1 MYSFIEDE
9 FFRRDYEFA
18 NVGVY
23 TGATGPDRLFPDN
36 VVCSRC
42 FWLTKEEMAKLGAV
56 EAYDSLSTR
65 YMGRLGME
73 KNTLR
78 RHVGSTSET
87 VKTMRSELERAAVLE
102 EFFGIEILEDDL
114 KHIQGRPPA
123 LDFLS

>member
-1 MYSFIEDE
+1 
-9 FFRRDYEFA
+9 
-18 NVGVY
+18 
-23 TGATGPDRLFPDN
+23 
-36 VVCSRC
+36 
-42 FWLTKEEMAKLGAV
+42 MAKLGAV